1 MSVRS
6 FSSTGKVDIQK
17 ELRVFTGMGKS
28 LKTHFGEVTIPPLKG
43 RTDARACYC
52 KCCMSAHMY

>member
-1 MSVRS
+1 MSAG
-6 FSSTGKVDIQK
+6 SSSRTGKADIRN
-17 ELRVFTGMGKS
+17 EIRGFTSMGKS